1 MDTLDLSMVT
11 CTYDRPERLRAML
24 ESACA
29 MSVPAG
35 LAWEVLIVDNG
46 GSDAG
51 VGTSSNAEVARSFAG
66 RLPIRVVR
74 EPAAGLCH
82 ARNRG
87 VREAEGRYLC
97 WTDDDTLLDR
107 SWLAA
112 YVEAFARHPEAALF
126 GGRILP
132 KLDPP
137 APLWL
142 ERRLHD
148 WPVNYVVA
156 HRDMGDE
163 ETPVTIEGG
172 RLPWGANFAARAA
185 EQRRH
190 PYNVELGFS
199 PNHRRTGE
207 ETDVAYRILKAGGSG
222 WWVPGAKVEH
232 AIPAERQSRAYILDY
247 YDQAGHTA
255 AFLHDRFPGDHSL
268 AAFGALP
275 FERFGRVGL
284 RLASA
289 AAGLV
294 SAAAG
299 LAGLT
304 GLSLRFL
311 ARRGYYRGIAA
322 HRSER
327 QAALPLFPPRP
338 AEAERPC

>member
-1 MDTLDLSMVT
+1 MGSLAVSMVT
-11 CTYDRPERLRAML
+11 CTYDRPERLRTLL

-29 MSVPAG
+29 MTVPAG
-35 LAWEVLIVDNG
+35 LAWEVLIIDNCG
-46 GSDAG
+46 CAE
-51 VGTSSNAEVARSFAG
+51 NAKVAETFVG
-66 RLPIRVVR
+66 RLPIRVAR

-87 VREAEGRYLC
+87 VREAKGRYLC
-97 WTDDDTLLDR
+97 WTDDDTRLDPG
-107 SWLAA
+107 WLSA

-132 KLDPP
+132 RLEPP
-137 APLWL
+137 AQLWF
-142 ERRLHD
+142 ERHLHQ

-156 HRDMGDE
+156 HRDMGDA
-163 ETPVTIEGG
+163 ETRLAVEGG
-172 RLPWGANFAARAA
+172 RLPWGANFAVRAE

-199 PNHRRTGE
+199 PDHCRTGE
-207 ETDVAYRILKAGGSG
+207 ETDVAYRILKAGGVG
-222 WWVPGAKVEH
+222 WWVPNAKVGH
-232 AIPAERQSRAYILDY
+232 VIPAERQSRFYILEH
-247 YDQAGHTA
+247 YDRAGRTA

-268 AAFGALP
+268 ATFGPLP
-275 FERFGRVGL
+275 FARFGRLGL
-284 RLASA
+284 ALASA
-289 AAGLV
+289 AARFV

-322 HRSER
+322 HRRER
-327 QAALPLFPPRP
+327 KAPAFRPSPLLPEIE
-338 AEAERPC
+338 EACR